1 MYIYPVLPKD
11 AGNQVF
17 RVRPCFTSRA
27 CFIHTKCLRVAC
39 PSPSTLQS
47 TAASIRVYLN
57 YCTTAPKDEKN
68 GTSKQKTQLLDS
80 KCMFYSMAILWH
92 CLAMVGLLCSRDSS
106 SKKCTVH
113 TSQIGKVKLA
123 KPTAGQKINPCQVCE
138 AKFSVSSGDPLSY
151 LLPQELFPYL
161 SRDFSTG
168 RGHFGSN
175 QEQKKIKSLAEKE

>member
-1 MYIYPVLPKD
+1 MPKY
-11 AGNQVF
+11 QISWI
-17 RVRPCFTSRA
+17 CY
-27 CFIHTKCLRVAC
+27 
-39 PSPSTLQS
+39 PSPSKGRRKLGLSSKTLFYFESLFYSYQVFEGRLS
-47 TAASIRVYLN
+47 QPIDPTIYSSFKPCLFELLFY
-57 YCTTAPKDEKN
+57 EKN

-123 KPTAGQKINPCQVCE
+123 KPRAGQKINPCQVCE

-151 LLPQELFPYL
+151 LLP
-161 SRDFSTG
+161 
-168 RGHFGSN
+168 
-175 QEQKKIKSLAEKE
+175 